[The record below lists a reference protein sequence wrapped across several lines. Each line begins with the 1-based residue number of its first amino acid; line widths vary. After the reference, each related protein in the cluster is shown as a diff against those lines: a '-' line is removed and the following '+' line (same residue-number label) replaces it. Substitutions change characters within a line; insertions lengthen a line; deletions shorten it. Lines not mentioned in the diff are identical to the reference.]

1 MAYKLHSTPFRC
13 TVARTKPTRI
23 SFTFNSTQLR
33 CANNKTHS
41 RKPSAIC
48 SLCEPK
54 THCSPFSRNSG
65 GILWKA

>member
-1 MAYKLHSTPFRC
+1 MFEASRPYNIGVPSHAPNRRASLSHST
-13 TVARTKPTRI
+13 A
-23 SFTFNSTQLR
+23 TQLR

-54 THCSPFSRNSG
+54 TRSSPFSRNSG